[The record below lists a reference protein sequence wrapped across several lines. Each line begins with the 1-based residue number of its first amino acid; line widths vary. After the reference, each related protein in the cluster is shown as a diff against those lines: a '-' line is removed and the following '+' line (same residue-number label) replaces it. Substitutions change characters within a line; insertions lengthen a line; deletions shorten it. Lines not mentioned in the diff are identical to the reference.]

1 MEPNRALGEVVYD
14 HINRCVG
21 NNVGWVH
28 AYGFV
33 LTMTKL
39 SGTRI
44 TLLVWASSL
53 CWKRRAQ
60 NI

>member
-1 MEPNRALGEVVYD
+1 MEPNGALGEVVYD

-21 NNVGWVH
+21 KNIGWVQ
-28 AYGFV
+28 AFGFV

-44 TLLVWASSL
+44 ALLVWASSL
-53 CWKRRAQ
+53 LLEA
-60 NI
+60 